1 MTRKNREVRR
11 QHKPIMRRESAMC
24 VRFNDGHNDFVEI
37 LTLVIRVVERHSL
50 PIQKSRTSQKIL
62 AFMYQNPSPV
72 NLKLRD

>member
-1 MTRKNREVRR
+1 MARKNREARR

-24 VRFNDGHNDFVEI
+24 VRFNDGRNDFIEI

-50 PIQKSRTSQKIL
+50 PSQKSRTSQKIL
-62 AFMYQNPSPV
+62 AFKYQNPNPV